1 MSRSLKLALIDLT
14 RGFRGRIRMREADG
28 NTNNAER
35 TVEKWNRSDTA
46 YSKEGFKCYWEL
58 LEEVQIY
65 QALMMANGKDII
77 QYLASFFPEGK
88 KMEDLNGLVIGC
100 MYGEHTPANS
110 LARTGA
116 FRKLLV
122 VDIADGLLKRQ
133 KELTDR
139 LGLEGIIEY
148 NRRDLNVDG
157 VGEANA
163 YDFIM
168 GIGTIHHIER
178 LEGLFLEINSALRED
193 GIFCMREYVG
203 PCRLQFTD
211 KQINICNRILNDL
224 PEYLKRDKDG
234 VIKKEVSRPPID
246 AVVADDPSEAVSSE
260 CIMETA
266 NRHLEVLACN
276 WTGGTLL
283 HPLLDGIA
291 GNFEKGENERAVLKA
306 LILLERI
313 LVEEGVVPSDYVFLI
328 ARSRR

>member
-1 MSRSLKLALIDLT
+1 MNGSLRRAWISLKH
-14 RGFRGRIRMREADG
+14 RFSGRIAVREPGG
-28 NTNNAER
+28 NANNAGR
-35 TVEKWNRSDTA
+35 TIEKWNHSDSA

-58 LEEVQIY
+58 LEEVQHY
-65 QALMMANGKDII
+65 QAFMMANGEDII

-88 KMEDLNGLVIGC
+88 KMENLQGLVIGC

-116 FRKLLV
+116 FRKLSV

-148 NRRDLNVDG
+148 NRKDLNVEA
-157 VGEANA
+157 VGEANS
-163 YDFIM
+163 YDFIL

-178 LEGLFLEINSALRED
+178 LEGLFQEINNAIRED

-211 KQINICNRILNDL
+211 KQINICNRILEGL
-224 PEYLKRDKDG
+224 PDYLKRDRDG
-234 VIKKEVSRPPID
+234 IIKKEVSRLSVES
-246 AVVADDPSEAVSSE
+246 VVADDPSEAVRSE
-260 CIMETA
+260 DIMETA
-266 NRHLEVLACN
+266 NRYLEVLACN

-291 GNFEKGENERAVLKA
+291 GNFEKGEAERAILKG
-306 LILLERI
+306 LIVLERVLI
-313 LVEEGVVPSDYVFLI
+313 EESVISSDYVFFVGKSI
-328 ARSRR
+328 

>member
-1 MSRSLKLALIDLT
+1 MKGLLRRTWINIKHRFI
-14 RGFRGRIRMREADG
+14 GRIGVREAGG
-28 NTNNAER
+28 NSNNAER
-35 TVEKWNRSDTA
+35 TIEKWDHSDSA

-58 LEEVQIY
+58 LEEVQHY
-65 QALMMANGKDII
+65 QAFMMANGEDII

-88 KMEDLNGLVIGC
+88 KMEDLQALVIGC

-116 FRKLLV
+116 FRKLSV

-148 NRRDLNVDG
+148 NRKDLNVEA
-157 VGEANA
+157 VGEANS

-178 LEGLFLEINSALRED
+178 LEGLFPEINNALREN

-211 KQINICNRILNDL
+211 KQINICNRILQGL
-224 PEYLKRDKDG
+224 PDYLKKDKDG
-234 VIKKEVSRPPID
+234 VIKAEVSRPSVD
-246 AVVADDPSEAVSSE
+246 SVVADDPSEAVRSE
-260 CIMETA
+260 DIMETA
-266 NRHLEVLACN
+266 SRSLEVLACN

-291 GNFEKGENERAVLKA
+291 GNFERGDAERAILKG
-306 LILLERI
+306 LIVLERVLI
-313 LVEEGVVPSDYVFLI
+313 EEGVISSDYVFFVGKSI
-328 ARSRR
+328 